1 MDIIRLKVPSGQVCH
16 QIPNQM
22 STFICR
28 YLFTRW
34 IQSAHLHKQLCN
46 FHCSCRRLGHVL
58 PTAGNVNCQVC
69 AVKLACSKAIQTN
82 IFQKKKLACSNAI
95 ETTTYFRRKDS
106 FVPTVSML
114 KTGRNSLRTTIY
126 ENTWN
131 NNDKLLWVVFIE
143 EMSHFENK

>member
-82 IFQKKKLACSNAI
+82 IFQKKRQLCSDCFNAENRQEFAAYNY
-95 ETTTYFRRKDS
+95 ETRPPGTTMTNCR
-106 FVPTVSML
+106 
-114 KTGRNSLRTTIY
+114 
-126 ENTWN
+126 
-131 NNDKLLWVVFIE
+131 VVFIE
-143 EMSHFENK
+143 EMSHFHRNK